1 VLTDTEG
8 RFRFNPYLRERFDLT
23 VAVRGGQPYLALTR
37 AVNPV
42 KGAVKQTV
50 EIVLPRGVLLD
61 GKVTEKDSGKGVSG
75 AQVFF
80 EQRSK
85 NNPKFR
91 LDLLVG
97 GGFTTRTGG
106 DGSFKL
112 VVPEGPGHL
121 FCRAPG
127 SEFVRKTSEAQM
139 NKGYVGRDRTN
150 VHAIV
155 PMDLSAK
162 DSPKKTT
169 VTLQRGVTLRVRVL
183 GPDGKEVKEAVL
195 FCGNELREPPRMAA
209 NLSFALPNEVPFHV
223 LELKDGL
230 FELPG
235 CDPEKTHRVL
245 IVDDSRVPEEMGGPQ
260 KIPGMEAGYPFRPE
274 GSGLLRDTPD
284 RVGAAADL
292 SAKQAD
298 GKPITVKLQ
307 PCGKAQMRFVDG
319 NGKAVRVI
327 PSFEILV
334 APKNGKMPAEW
345 MRLGGPNRD
354 SPLKLLTPDK
364 EGRLT
369 IGGLIPGATYRI
381 RGYDWRDVAR
391 VTFEREFTAESGK
404 TRKLKDIVVETQK

>member
-1 VLTDTEG
+1 
-8 RFRFNPYLRERFDLT
+8 
-23 VAVRGGQPYLALTR
+23 
-37 AVNPV
+37 
-42 KGAVKQTV
+42 
-50 EIVLPRGVLLD
+50 
-61 GKVTEKDSGKGVSG
+61 
-75 AQVFF
+75 VFF

-91 LDLLVG
+91 LDLLGG

-121 FCRAPG
+121 FCRAHG
-127 SEFVRKTSEAQM
+127 SEFVRKTSEVRI
-139 NKGYVGRDRTN
+139 NRGYVGGDRTYA
-150 VHAIV
+150 HAIV

-195 FCGNELREPPRMAA
+195 FCGNELREPSRMAA
-209 NLSFALPNEVPFHV
+209 NLSFVLPNEVPFHV
-223 LELKDGL
+223 LGLKDGL

-260 KIPGMEAGYPFRPE
+260 KRPGMEAAVYPFHPE

-284 RVGAAADL
+284 RVGAIADL

-298 GKPITVKLQ
+298 GKVITVKLQ
-307 PCGKAQMRFVDG
+307 PCGKAQMRFVDA

-327 PSFEILV
+327 PSLEILV
-334 APKNGKMPAEW
+334 APKKGNLPAES

-381 RGYDWRDVAR
+381 RGYDGRDVAR

-404 TRKLKDIVVETQK
+404 TLKLKDIVVETQK